1 MAHEVSLAKV
11 EVEVTD
17 PWTVEDLQ
25 EYRGNLGLGL
35 RSIQPPL
42 VEKTGD
48 KTAIITV
55 RDYEEGRLRGTL
67 AELEG
72 IKAVNG

>member
-1 MAHEVSLAKV
+1 MAHEVELAKV
-11 EVEVTD
+11 EIEVAE
-17 PWTVEDLQ
+17 PWTVEALQ

-35 RSIQPPL
+35 GSIQPPL

-48 KTAIITV
+48 KTAVIIV
-55 RDYEEGRLRGTL
+55 RDYEEGRLNGIL

-72 IKAVNG
+72 VTIK